1 MVIEFQFNS
10 IIVQPADMQ
19 ENYPLMF
26 SALQP
31 YLPVQ
36 KSPKRRRAR
45 KKRETVAHLIDA
57 LIENIDRE
65 SGG

>member
-1 MVIEFQFNS
+1 MVIELQFRS

-36 KSPKRRRAR
+36 KPIKRRRPR
-45 KKRETVAHLIDA
+45 RKRETVADLIDA
-57 LIENIDRE
+57 LIENIERN
-65 SGG
+65 SG